1 MTQTLA
7 KSAMLLFASSAL
19 VVWSGQASAAP
30 HHHHVAAKKA
40 VHHSTRAR
48 HEKAA
53 PTTYKVRSGDTLY
66 GIAAKLGTSVE
77 DLKSANHLKGSALRV
92 GQVLKIPG
100 AETASKE
107 AAPTESK
114 TRPAKT
120 ETPATY
126 KVRRGDTLGKI
137 AAKFGVSLDE
147 LRRANHI
154 RHNEIRAGETL
165 KVPGAGPAE
174 ETPTERKASARE
186 ERAAKAETPTTYKV
200 RRGDTLGKI
209 AAKLGVSVDEL
220 RRANHIR
227 HNAIRAGETLKV
239 PGEGSAEEAPPKRAR
254 AERSA
259 EEAAPAVE
267 PRRAGRS
274 EIGTVVEVA
283 GPAHSYRVKRGDTLS
298 EIAPKL
304 GVSVSELKRLNH
316 LKSSRLRRGQV
327 LHGARSTVKA
337 YVVGPGDTVYSISRR
352 FDVSEA
358 RLRAENGLGRHG
370 SIHTGQKLRLPSGY
384 HDRGPAAGE
393 FHPPAPPTRTAPATP
408 QPAPPSRGYVPP
420 TTVPNAPQAAPT
432 SAPPPSD
439 AQISEMARGRFVW
452 PLTGTIIS
460 DFGPKTEGQRND
472 GVNIQATT
480 GDPVRAAAAGDI
492 VYAGDQVPGFGN
504 LVLIKHADGWVT
516 AYGHLS
522 RIEVKMQQKV
532 TQGQE
537 IGLAGSTGG
546 VATPQLHFEVRY
558 APSPMERARPVDPKL
573 VLPR

>member
-1 MTQTLA
+1 
-7 KSAMLLFASSAL
+7 MLLFASGAL
-19 VVWSGQASAAP
+19 VVGPGQAAAAP
-30 HHHHVAAKKA
+30 HHHHAAAKKT
-40 VHHSTRAR
+40 VHHSAKAK
-48 HEKAA
+48 HEAA
-53 PTTYKVRSGDTLY
+53 ATYKVRSGDTLY
-66 GIAAKLGTSVE
+66 GIAGKLGTTVE
-77 DLKSANHLKGSALRV
+77 ALKDANHLKGSALRV

-107 AAPTESK
+107 DAPAESK
-114 TRPAKT
+114 TR
-120 ETPATY
+120 
-126 KVRRGDTLGKI
+126 
-137 AAKFGVSLDE
+137 
-147 LRRANHI
+147 
-154 RHNEIRAGETL
+154 
-165 KVPGAGPAE
+165 
-174 ETPTERKASARE
+174 ARE
-186 ERAAKAETPTTYKV
+186 TRAAKAEAPATYKV

-227 HNAIRAGETLKV
+227 HNEIRAGETLKV
-239 PGEGSAEEAPPKRAR
+239 PGAGAEEAPAESKASAREERAAKAETPTTYKVRRGDTLGKIAARLGVSVDELRRANHIRHNDIRAGETLKVPGAGSAEEAPPKRAR

-259 EEAAPAVE
+259 EEAAPAAE
-267 PRRAGRS
+267 PRRASRA
-274 EIGTVVEVA
+274 EIGAVVEVA
-283 GPAHSYRVKRGDTLS
+283 GPARSYRVKRGDTLS
-298 EIAPKL
+298 EVAPKL

-316 LKSSRLRRGQV
+316 LKSSHLRRGQV
-327 LHGARSTVKA
+327 LRGAPTTVKA
-337 YVVGPGDTVYSISRR
+337 YVVGPGDTVSSIARR

-358 RLRAENGLGRHG
+358 RLRAANGLGRRG
-370 SIHTGQKLRLPSGY
+370 SIHTGQKLKLPSGY
-384 HDRGPAAGE
+384 RDRGPEAGA
-393 FHPPAPPTRTAPATP
+393 FHPPAPPIRTAPATP
-408 QPAPPSRGYVPP
+408 RATPPSRGYVPP

-452 PLTGTIIS
+452 PLSGTIIS

-472 GVNIQATT
+472 GINIQATT
-480 GDPVRAAAAGDI
+480 GDPVRAAAAGDV

-522 RIEVKMQQKV
+522 RIEVKMQQRV

-537 IGLAGSTGG
+537 IGLAGATGG
-546 VATPQLHFEVRY
+546 VPTPQLHFEVRY